1 MDTPTGYQR
10 PFAVYLVEEVDAS
23 GEPAQ
28 FGGFTTLQEAER
40 LMARLTAEGH
50 SVYIN
55 AVPVHERFED
65 YEFDR

>member
-10 PFAVYLVEEVDAS
+10 PFAVYLVEELDTS
-23 GEPAQ
+23 GVPAQ
-28 FGGFTTLQEAER
+28 VGGFTTLREAEQ
-40 LMARLTAEGH
+40 LVARLNAEGR

>member
-1 MDTPTGYQR
+1 
-10 PFAVYLVEEVDAS
+10 
-23 GEPAQ
+23 
-28 FGGFTTLQEAER
+28 
-40 LMARLTAEGH
+40 MARLIAEGR